1 MIFLR
6 VFCFG
11 LLLLLSASPP
21 AAYASMQ
28 DNKGSEGFTVAARV
42 TDGDTLIIIELE
54 PVNVLAPREFK
65 NRFAAYRYDRTVR
78 NIKRVYPYARLAG
91 NLFREY
97 SEQLLEIE
105 SERERRQFIKNAE
118 GELLDEFEDELKR
131 LTFSQGLILIKL
143 IDRETKNTSYQIVR
157 EFRGVFSAVFWQSFG
172 RLFGY
177 NLKTEYDPYGEDRMI
192 EEIVQLIEDGLL

>member
-1 MIFLR
+1 MHR
-6 VFCFG
+6 TFCFG
-11 LLLLLSASPP
+11 LLLILLAILQSAH
-21 AAYASMQ
+21 AGAQ
-28 DNKGSEGFTVAARV
+28 ESEDMEGVTVAARV

-54 PVNVLAPREFK
+54 PVNILARREFR

-78 NIKRVYPYARLAG
+78 NVKKVYPYARLAG
-91 NLFREY
+91 AMFREY
-97 SEQLLEIE
+97 SEQLLEMDG
-105 SERERRQFIKNAE
+105 ERERRQFIRNAE
-118 GELLDEFEDELKR
+118 EELLDEFEDELKR

-143 IDRETKNTSYQIVR
+143 IDRETKHTSYQIVR

-177 NLKTEYDPYGEDRMI
+177 NLKTEYDPFGEDQRI